1 MNTTTSTPHIHL
13 SGPGD
18 DLHFFHANGFPAG
31 VYQGILK
38 KLSGHFNVYA
48 MQCRATWPAIGH
60 PTHKNWQ
67 VYADDLI
74 EFIEQHC
81 QHPIV
86 AVGHSLGA
94 SSTVLAAIK
103 RPDLFKALILIEP
116 AMVSWPMRLLMKFT
130 PMRIMK
136 RNKLISG
143 TLNKTERW
151 QKKEDYL
158 SYIKRFKGFNKF
170 NDQTF
175 LAFEKHAIEE
185 SPQGDY
191 QLTFN
196 NRWEAHNYT
205 QAPFLLNHLKKLT
218 KLNIPTVA
226 IAGKSNLFFGDKLWQ
241 GWKKSQPQAVFLQDK
256 KYGHL
261 IPLEGPQDTF
271 ELIMQG
277 LEKLKGNAIKPS
289 MKPSIK

>member
-1 MNTTTSTPHIHL
+1 MMTKQATPHIHL
-13 SGPGD
+13 PGPGD

-31 VYQGILK
+31 VYHGILS
-38 KLSGHFNVYA
+38 KLSAHFNVYA
-48 MQCRATWPAIGH
+48 MQCRATWPDIGR
-60 PTHKNWQ
+60 PSHKNWQ

-103 RPDLFKALILIEP
+103 RPDLFKAVILIEP
-116 AMVSWPMRLLMKFT
+116 AMVDWPMRLLMKFT
-130 PMRIMK
+130 PMHIMK

-151 QKKEDYL
+151 QKKDDYL

-170 NDQTF
+170 SEQTF
-175 LAFEKHAIEE
+175 LEFEKHAIEE

-191 QLTFN
+191 RLTFN
-196 NRWEAHNYT
+196 NLWEAHNYT
-205 QAPFLLNHLKKLT
+205 QAPFLLKHLNKLT
-218 KLNIPTVA
+218 TLGIPTVA
-226 IAGKSNLFFGDKLWQ
+226 IAGKSNLFFGNKLWQ
-241 GWKKSQPQAVFLQDK
+241 KWKTSQPKAVFLQDE

-261 IPLEGPQDTF
+261 MPLEGPNHTF
-271 ELIMQG
+271 DLIMQG
-277 LEKLKGNAIKPS
+277 LKKLNVPS
-289 MKPSIK
+289 TQ